1 MCGGCFDIKCK
12 ILFVLSY
19 LMYHIVP
26 IKRANESMFHL
37 RLITNL
43 LDARDFQDCMEPI
56 VLHCFNEI
64 SARAT
69 SEKHQR

>member
-1 MCGGCFDIKCK
+1 MQDSVCIV
-12 ILFVLSY
+12 VLNVSY
-19 LMYHIVP
+19 CHIVP

-37 RLITNL
+37 LLITNL